1 MPGTRAMVAAM
12 NRLALALALAVA
24 LIPACGGS
32 KPAPA
37 PAAPP
42 APPPSEPVAPAEPPA
57 PPPPS
62 AEVLAAAAL
71 AEQYDVGKQVYTDKK
86 CASCHEDSGAG
97 NAKNPA
103 VIGEKALAAKA
114 PAKAKLRKKVAF
126 TTAKDVVD
134 FVKAKMP
141 LKEPG
146 TLTDDEAHAVVAWL
160 LDSNKIVLEAKLDA
174 TNAATLNLR

>member
-1 MPGTRAMVAAM
+1 MVAAM
-12 NRLALALALAVA
+12 NRLALALAVAVA
-24 LIPACGGS
+24 LIPACGGGS
-32 KPAPA
+32 KPAPT
-37 PAAPP
+37 PP
-42 APPPSEPVAPAEPPA
+42 APEPAPAEPVAPAEPPA
-57 PPPPS
+57 PPSPS

-71 AEQYDVGKQVYTDKK
+71 AEQYETGKTVYTEKK

-114 PAKAKLRKKVAF
+114 PAKAKLRKKVTF

-146 TLTDDEAHAVVAWL
+146 TLSDDEAHAVVAWL
-160 LDSNKIVLEAKLDA
+160 LDSNKIVLEAKLDES
-174 TNAATLNLR
+174 NAASINLR

>member
-1 MPGTRAMVAAM
+1 MVAAM
-12 NRLALALALAVA
+12 NRLALALAVAVA

-42 APPPSEPVAPAEPPA
+42 APSEAVAPAEPAP

-62 AEVLAAAAL
+62 AEVLAASAL
-71 AEQYDVGKQVYTDKK
+71 AEQYEVGKQVYTDKK

-103 VIGEKALAAKA
+103 VIGETALAAKA
-114 PAKAKLRKKVAF
+114 PTKAKLRKKVTF

-160 LDSNKIVLEAKLDA
+160 LDSNKIALSAKLDA
-174 TNAATLNLR
+174 SNAAALNLR